1 MEFNYELEMKLRNA
15 LKAKNQES
23 FYFISKPET
32 SNEIWN
38 ITAATLT
45 AIEYKYP
52 EKQKEISTFLEK
64 YSEPLTFESKPEYKL
79 DNELIK
85 EFSKELDNILKDVN

>member
-38 ITAATLT
+38 IIAATLT

-52 EKQKEISTFLEK
+52 KKQEEISTF
-64 YSEPLTFESKPEYKL
+64 F
-79 DNELIK
+79 
-85 EFSKELDNILKDVN
+85 